1 MHSSMPKHLGHR
13 LSRRGFVGA
22 ATGAA
27 IAAPAFL
34 RTPRSALAAT
44 DLDFTVWDYA
54 VDIVQDNIN
63 RFQGANPEITVQLSE
78 IVWQALHETMVNRFS
93 TKTPTDVT

>member
-1 MHSSMPKHLGHR
+1 MHSSTPKHLGHR

-22 ATGAA
+22 AAGAA

-44 DLDFTVWDYA
+44 QLDFTVWNYA
-54 VDIVQDNIN
+54 VDIVQDNIDL
-63 RFQGANPEITVQLSE
+63 FQEANPGHHRQTQRLCL
-78 IVWQALHETMVNRFS
+78 ARL
-93 TKTPTDVT
+93 P